1 MDRAD
6 AGFLIEFALWGRPS
20 IFAGIDAAL
29 RHLPNV
35 RLVDVF
41 DASGA
46 ATDEDKPGCVDQH
59 HADACSIGQ
68 VFVTRHLVKPLAVV
82 RDRRVRSR
90 AAPEL
95 PQPDFDFSIAVV
107 NGTSMMPWLS
117 SALIQTPIRSIEIGN
132 AEAMPTAIPRSFA
145 RVSSLARARSIS
157 ADVGTASIERSAL
170 AKGIAWPAASVG
182 ATLRGADPS
191 SR

>member
-68 VFVTRHLVKPLAVV
+68 VFVTRHLVKPLGGV

-117 SALIQTPIRSIEIGN
+117 SALIQTPIRSIETGN
-132 AEAMPTAIPRSFA
+132 AEATPTAMPRSLA
-145 RVSSLARARSIS
+145 IPSSFVRARSIS
-157 ADVGTASIERSAL
+157 TAVGTASMLTSPL
-170 AKGIAWPAASVG
+170 AKGIVCPPAN
-182 ATLRGADPS
+182 
-191 SR
+191 